1 MYVEKFYK
9 LSIGREEPSFSF
21 NAISIKLAEYEDQNS
36 RLPAMRSTDKSISP
50 QLNNVPTR
58 LASTLNIAIIAIGIE
73 NMNVNPDVIGF
84 IKVVIALFM
93 LLAIKYVFL
102 NSSVLMSLY
111 FFN

>member
-1 MYVEKFYK
+1 
-9 LSIGREEPSFSF
+9 
-21 NAISIKLAEYEDQNS
+21 
-36 RLPAMRSTDKSISP
+36 
-50 QLNNVPTR
+50 
-58 LASTLNIAIIAIGIE
+58 
-73 NMNVNPDVIGF
+73 MNVNPDVIGF